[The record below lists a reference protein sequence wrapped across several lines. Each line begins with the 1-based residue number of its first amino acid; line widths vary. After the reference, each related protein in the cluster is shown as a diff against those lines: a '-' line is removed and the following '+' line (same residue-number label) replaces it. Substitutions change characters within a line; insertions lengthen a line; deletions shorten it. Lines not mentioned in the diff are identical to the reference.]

1 MLYENRL
8 PYKFIYLL
16 LFLFSL
22 NIFNQS
28 SLILAAVVMLVVL
41 VDRGHLYIISK
52 DNTFF
57 ALVLFS
63 VTFFVFSAQ
72 SGLGAGISAIGCPMA
87 YYLGLRLQQER
98 EENMGQ
104 SEGRLNRV
112 TLILVSGMTCHAIVN
127 FIYELVRFG
136 GINSGGIHYDLFS
149 LGAQTSATGAATYL
163 TLFAGGIFYIVM
175 ETRKIWSR
183 IVGVGLIIIAFAY
196 DMVLGGRTFFALA
209 GLATIASMLVFLFGQ
224 ENALEKLRAWK
235 KIIFVSA
242 VLVVCVVLIYIRYQ
256 QKITKIFEST
266 YLFHRI
272 HMPRFQNRRICSPSL
287 NHRIVAMLEIN
298 T

>member
-163 TLFAGGIFYIVM
+163 TLFAGGGFS
-175 ETRKIWSR
+175 TLSWK
-183 IVGVGLIIIAFAY
+183 
-196 DMVLGGRTFFALA
+196 
-209 GLATIASMLVFLFGQ
+209 
-224 ENALEKLRAWK
+224 LEKYGPGL
-235 KIIFVSA
+235 
-242 VLVVCVVLIYIRYQ
+242 
-256 QKITKIFEST
+256 
-266 YLFHRI
+266 
-272 HMPRFQNRRICSPSL
+272 
-287 NHRIVAMLEIN
+287 
-298 T
+298 

>member
-1 MLYENRL
+1 M
-8 PYKFIYLL
+8 
-16 LFLFSL
+16 
-22 NIFNQS
+22 
-28 SLILAAVVMLVVL
+28 
-41 VDRGHLYIISK
+41 
-52 DNTFF
+52 
-57 ALVLFS
+57 
-63 VTFFVFSAQ
+63 FSAQ

-209 GLATIASMLVFLFGQ
+209 GLATIASMLGFLVRARKCAGKASSLE
-224 ENALEKLRAWK
+224 ENHLC
-235 KIIFVSA
+235 FCGVSS
-242 VLVVCVVLIYIRYQ
+242 LCC
-256 QKITKIFEST
+256 T
-266 YLFHRI
+266 YLYQI
-272 HMPRFQNRRICSPSL
+272 SAKNNKNI
-287 NHRIVAMLEIN
+287 
-298 T
+298 

>member
-72 SGLGAGISAIGCPMA
+72 SGLGGGNIGNRLSDGILSWLAITT
-87 YYLGLRLQQER
+87 RER
-98 EENMGQ
+98 RKYGTI
-104 SEGRLNRV
+104 RR
-112 TLILVSGMTCHAIVN
+112 TL
-127 FIYELVRFG
+127 E
-136 GINSGGIHYDLFS
+136 
-149 LGAQTSATGAATYL
+149 
-163 TLFAGGIFYIVM
+163 
-175 ETRKIWSR
+175 
-183 IVGVGLIIIAFAY
+183 
-196 DMVLGGRTFFALA
+196 
-209 GLATIASMLVFLFGQ
+209 
-224 ENALEKLRAWK
+224 
-235 KIIFVSA
+235 
-242 VLVVCVVLIYIRYQ
+242 
-256 QKITKIFEST
+256 
-266 YLFHRI
+266 
-272 HMPRFQNRRICSPSL
+272 
-287 NHRIVAMLEIN
+287 
-298 T
+298 

>member
-8 PYKFIYLL
+8 PYKFICLL

-28 SLILAAVVMLVVL
+28 SLILVAVVMLVVL

-87 YYLGLRLQQER
+87 YYLGLRLQQES
-98 EENMGQ
+98 EDNMGQ
-104 SEGRLNRV
+104 SEGCLNRV

-127 FIYELVRFG
+127 FIYEWVRFG

-163 TLFAGGIFYIVM
+163 TLFAGVIFYIVM

-183 IVGVGLIIIAFAY
+183 IIGVGLIIIAFAY

-209 GLATIASMLVFLFGQ
+209 GLATIEYACFLVWARKCAGKASSLE
-224 ENALEKLRAWK
+224 ENHLC
-235 KIIFVSA
+235 FCGVSS
-242 VLVVCVVLIYIRYQ
+242 LCC
-256 QKITKIFEST
+256 T
-266 YLFHRI
+266 YLYQI
-272 HMPRFQNRRICSPSL
+272 SAKNNKNI
-287 NHRIVAMLEIN
+287 
-298 T
+298 